1 MFNGE
6 YRHSVDEKGRLV
18 LPAKHRAALA
28 PGLVLTKGQ
37 DRTLYVFTLDRWT
50 EEVDRV
56 NSLPRS
62 NLKNRNYAR
71 SFFGG
76 ASDQTLDKQGRL
88 VIPATLREY
97 AGIDRE
103 VVVLGVGDRIEV
115 WALDAWNEMAGEADR
130 SFADLEE
137 AFDGEG
143 M

>member
-37 DRTLYVFTLDRWT
+37 DRTLYVFTLDRWG
-50 EEVDRV
+50 EEAEWVR
-56 NSLPRS
+56 SLPRS
-62 NLKNRNYAR
+62 SRKNRDYAR

-76 ASDQTLDKQGRL
+76 ASDQTLDKQGRM
-88 VIPATLREY
+88 VIPANLREY

-115 WALDAWNEMAGEADR
+115 WALESWNEAAGEADR
-130 SFADLEE
+130 SFADVD
-137 AFDGEG
+137 ATADDEG